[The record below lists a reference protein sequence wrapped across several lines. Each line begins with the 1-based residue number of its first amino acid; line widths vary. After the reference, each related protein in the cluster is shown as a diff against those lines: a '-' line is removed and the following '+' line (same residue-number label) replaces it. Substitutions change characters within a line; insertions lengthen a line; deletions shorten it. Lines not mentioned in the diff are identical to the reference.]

1 MVNLHRLVVRIA
13 RVALRTAGP
22 VSLAAVV
29 ALAGG
34 PAHAQTAP
42 KITNLYKDEVGL
54 GFTIKA
60 PDWGFVPAQSHEVNT
75 IGKYSN
81 GRDNYIIDYKANAMV
96 DEARV
101 ELLKFDRRTKAD
113 AAAEDASGSR
123 RPVPVGQATFAEYAK
138 EALGDWKEVE
148 RKPVKV
154 DGLAATRI
162 LLKRLVGSKDEGIE
176 IAALV
181 YVYPLSADVDVAMLG
196 IGPGDKKKWGKWEGV
211 YDTAGKSLKRVELSA
226 KAIGTGPR
234 SSAPRD
240 EKRYRLE
247 QEVAKNPGWKM
258 FESPNYFVI
267 TSKTDD
273 KEFIDELMTR
283 LEAIREVYEEIYPVS
298 LINELRLLA
307 AARKKAEAEANPA
320 ANGGAKE
327 GEEPVPEPERRTVAG
342 SADPMEASRCSV
354 VRICK
359 DKNEYHTYGG
369 PQGSAGYWSSFHEE
383 LVIYDDQASGGRRN
397 TWATLNHEAFHQY
410 IFYFLGNFA
419 PHSWYNEGNGDFFSG
434 FQITNR
440 KFKLRP
446 FDWRL
451 GLAKENIKKSEKD
464 IGVGVVPLKEIV
476 RWTQAQYYG
485 GSKYQTDGG
494 DHYAQ
499 GWSFVYFLRTGKGNS
514 KCWEPAYD
522 NVLSTYL
529 RTLVETD
536 DLNKAV
542 DAAFAG
548 IDFDKLEAC
557 WKEYTLSL

>member
-1 MVNLHRLVVRIA
+1 MVNLPRLFVRIA
-13 RVALRTAGP
+13 RWTV
-22 VSLAAVV
+22 
-29 ALAGG
+29 G
-34 PAHAQTAP
+34 PAWLVAMVVLANAPAQAQSAP

-81 GRDNYIIDYKANAMV
+81 GRDNFIIDHKALTAV
-96 DEARV
+96 EEARV
-101 ELLKFDRRTKAD
+101 ELLKFDRSKKTDD
-113 AAAEDASGSR
+113 AGGEKPSGG
-123 RPVPVGQATFAEYAK
+123 RPVPIGEATFAAYAK
-138 EALGDWKEVE
+138 ESLGDWKEIE

-162 LLKRLVGSKDEGIE
+162 LFQRRVGSKDDGIE
-176 IAALV
+176 LAALA
-181 YVYPLSADVDVAMLG
+181 YVYPLSPDVDVAMLG
-196 IGPGDKKKWGKWEGV
+196 IGPGDKKKWGKWEGA
-211 YDTAGKSLKRVELSA
+211 YDTVGKSLKRVELSA

-240 EKRYRLE
+240 VRRYKLE
-247 QEVAKNPGWKM
+247 QEVAKNPGWKL

-273 KEFIDELMTR
+273 KEFIEELMTR

-298 LINELRLLA
+298 LITELRLLA

-320 ANGGAKE
+320 SSGGGKE
-327 GEEPVPEPERRTVAG
+327 GEEPTPEPERRTVAG
-342 SADPMEASRCSV
+342 SADPMEMSRCSV
-354 VRICK
+354 VRVCK
-359 DKNEYHTYGG
+359 DKSEYEAYGAPG
-369 PQGSAGYWSSFHEE
+369 GSAGYWSSYHEE
-383 LVIYDDQASGGRRN
+383 LVIYDDQKGGGRRD

-419 PHSWYNEGNGDFFSG
+419 PHSWYNEGNGDFFAG
-434 FQITNR
+434 YQITNR

-451 GLAKENIKKSEKD
+451 GLVKENIKKSLKEF
-464 IGVGVVPLKEIV
+464 GAGTVPLKEIF
-476 RWTQAQYYG
+476 RWTQAQYYARTKT
-485 GSKYQTDGG
+485 KYATDIG

-499 GWSFVYFLRTGKGNS
+499 GWSIVYFLRTGKGNA
-514 KCWEPAYD
+514 KCWDPAYD
-522 NVLSTYL
+522 NILSTYL

-557 WKEYTLSL
+557 WKEYTLSI

>member
-1 MVNLHRLVVRIA
+1 MVNLHRLVVPI
-13 RVALRTAGP
+13 ALRAAR
-22 VSLAAVV
+22 SAWLAAVV
-29 ALAGG
+29 VLAG
-34 PAHAQTAP
+34 AVVHAQTAP
-42 KITNLYKDEVGL
+42 KISNLYKDEVGL

-60 PDWGFVPAQSHEVNT
+60 PDWGFVPAQSHEVNA
-75 IGKYSN
+75 IGKYSD
-81 GRDNYIIDYKANAMV
+81 GRANYIIDYKANALV

-101 ELLKFDRRTKAD
+101 ELLKFDRRKKAD
-113 AAAEDASGSR
+113 DSGDEKGGG
-123 RPVPVGQATFAEYAK
+123 RPVPVGEANFAAYAK
-138 EALGDWKEVE
+138 AALGDWQEAE
-148 RKPVKV
+148 RKTVKV

-162 LLKRLVGSKDEGIE
+162 LFKRTEGSKDEGVE
-176 IAALV
+176 LAALV
-181 YVYPLSADVDVAMLG
+181 YVYPLSPDVDVAMVG
-196 IGPGDKKKWGKWEGV
+196 IGPGDKKKWGKWENA
-211 YDTAGKSLKRVELSA
+211 YDTAGKSLKRVELNA

-240 EKRYRLE
+240 EKRYKLE
-247 QEVAKNPGWKM
+247 QEVAKNPGWKL

-273 KEFIDELMTR
+273 KEFIEELMTR
-283 LEAIREVYEEIYPVS
+283 LEAIREVYDEIYPVS
-298 LINELRLLA
+298 LITELRLLA
-307 AARKKAEAEANPA
+307 AARKKEEAAANPTA
-320 ANGGAKE
+320 KGDAKE
-327 GEEPVPEPERRTVAG
+327 GDEPEEAPRTVAG
-342 SADPMEASRCSV
+342 SADPMEMSRCSV
-354 VRICK
+354 VRVCK

-369 PQGSAGYWSSFHEE
+369 PPSSAGYWSSFHEE
-383 LVIYDDQASGGRRN
+383 LVIYDDQKGGGRRD

-434 FQITNR
+434 YQITNR

-451 GLAKENIKKSEKD
+451 GLVKENIKKSEKD
-464 IGVGVVPLKEIV
+464 VGVGVVPLKEIV

-485 GSKYQTDGG
+485 GSKYQTNGG

-522 NVLSTYL
+522 NILSTYL

-557 WKEYTLSL
+557 WKEYTLNI